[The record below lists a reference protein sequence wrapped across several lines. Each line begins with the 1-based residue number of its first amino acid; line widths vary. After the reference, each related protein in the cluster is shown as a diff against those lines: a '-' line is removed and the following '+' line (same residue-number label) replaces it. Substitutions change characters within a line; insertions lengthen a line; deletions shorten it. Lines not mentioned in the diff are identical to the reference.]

1 LPLDLA
7 KRMFT
12 ALLEADT
19 CVAVAHNGVAMQPV
33 FALISSGLL
42 KNLESFLEQG
52 GRKVEDWLRS
62 QPLAL
67 ADFSDQPEA
76 FVNINTPQ
84 EHIALEKQMNS
95 LRTC

>member
-7 KRMFT
+7 EQMRA
-12 ALLEADT
+12 ALLESDT
-19 CVAVAHNGVAMQPV
+19 CIAVAYVGTVMQPV

-52 GRKVEDWLRS
+52 GRKVEDWIRN
-62 QPLAL
+62 QPFAS

-76 FVNINTPQ
+76 FVNINTAQ
-84 EHIALEKQMNS
+84 ELSVLDKQLEA
-95 LRTC
+95 